1 MSPSALVI
9 DDDKLLLR
17 LVELNLAK
25 LGIKVIQADNGRDA
39 IRLALEEKPDL
50 ILLDIMMPQM
60 DGFEVIRQLKAIK
73 ETSSIP
79 VVMLT
84 AKSNPEDRERCHELG
99 AVGYITK
106 PFRLEEL
113 RGLVQKIL
121 QELSTETPG

>member
-25 LGIKVIQADNGRDA
+25 LGIKVMQADNGRDA

-84 AKSNPEDRERCHELG
+84 AKSNPEDRERCQELG

>member
-25 LGIKVIQADNGRDA
+25 LGIKVIQADNGKDA

-84 AKSNPEDRERCHELG
+84 AKSNPEDRERCQELG

>member
-25 LGIKVIQADNGRDA
+25 MGIKVIQADNGKDA

-60 DGFEVIRQLKAIK
+60 DGFEVIRQLKAIR

-84 AKSNPEDRERCHELG
+84 AKSNPEDREKCQELG

-113 RGLVQKIL
+113 RGLVQRIL
-121 QELSTETPG
+121 QELTPETSG